1 LAAGWEGEG
10 DFAMPNLRAKELR
23 TAATDAEKKLWSLL
37 RNHGLDGHKFRRQHP
52 IGPFIADFA
61 CVESLL
67 VVEAD
72 GGQHNESSGD
82 ERRMAWLNAQGWK
95 VIRFWN
101 DDILKNGDGVHDEIL
116 RVLRARKP

>member
-1 LAAGWEGEG
+1 
-10 DFAMPNLRAKELR
+10 MPNLRAKELR

-52 IGPFIADFA
+52 IGPFVADFA

-67 VVEAD
+67 IIEAD
-72 GGQHNESSGD
+72 GGQHNESAGD
-82 ERRMAWLNAQGWK
+82 ERRTTWLNSHGWR

-101 DDILKNGDGVHDEIL
+101 NDILNNGDSVRGEIL
-116 RVLRARKP
+116 RALSDRRKP